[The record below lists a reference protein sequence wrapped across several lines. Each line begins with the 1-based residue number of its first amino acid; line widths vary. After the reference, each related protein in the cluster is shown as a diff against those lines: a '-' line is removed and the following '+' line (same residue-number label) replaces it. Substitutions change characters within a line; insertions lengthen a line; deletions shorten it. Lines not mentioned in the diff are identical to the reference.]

1 MIKLIF
7 TFVFG
12 NALWDY
18 LVAYF
23 GSTQAVVEV
32 GLILVAAIAI
42 FKFREQIIFIVLIA
56 IALHFLIQNFWR
68 LEVFFR

>member
-7 TFVFG
+7 TFLFG

-23 GSTQAVVEV
+23 GSTQAVVEA
-32 GLILVAAIAI
+32 GLVLVAAILI
-42 FKFREQIIFIVLIA
+42 FKFREQVIFIVLVA
-56 IALHFLIQNFWR
+56 IALHFLIQNYWR

>member
-7 TFVFG
+7 TFLFG

-23 GSTQAVVEV
+23 GSTQAVVKA
-32 GLILVAAIAI
+32 GLVLVAAILI
-42 FKFREQIIFIVLIA
+42 FKFREQVIFIVLVA
-56 IALHFLIQNFWR
+56 IALHFLIQNYWR